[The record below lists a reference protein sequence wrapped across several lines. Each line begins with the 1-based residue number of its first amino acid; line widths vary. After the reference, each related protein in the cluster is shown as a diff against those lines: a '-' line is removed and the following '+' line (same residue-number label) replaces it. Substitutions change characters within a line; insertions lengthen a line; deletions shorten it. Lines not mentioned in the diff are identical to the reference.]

1 MPNDKNQERL
11 VISNQIFM
19 HESSLAQYVE
29 WEALSLTNFSDC
41 TFEDIDFLGR
51 VVNFCKFENSEFKNS
66 SFRKCQFAKCTFQNC
81 QLVDVDLTRG
91 EFRNCN
97 FINCQFIESNL
108 AASDF
113 FGCEFFQVKFANSNL
128 NLIGAQSVKVSNLKQ
143 SIEIEESSNLE
154 KILKDMNLIIST
166 DPDQIQNP

>member
-11 VISNQIFM
+11 VISNQTFM

-29 WEALSLTNFSDC
+29 WEALSLTNFSNF

-51 VVNFCKFENSEFKNS
+51 VANFCKFENSEFKNS

-81 QLVDVDLTRG
+81 Q
-91 EFRNCN
+91 
-97 FINCQFIESNL
+97 FIESNL

-113 FGCEFFQVKFANSNL
+113 FGCELFQVKFTNSNL
-128 NLIGAQSVKVSNLKQ
+128 NLIGVHSVKVSNSKQ
-143 SIEIEESSNLE
+143 SIEIEESLNLE

-166 DPDQIQNP
+166 DPDEI